1 MVCLGRSISCVLEI
15 VGAFA
20 GSEGVEETAYA
31 PPEAID
37 GALFG
42 FSEKC
47 LEFCEDLLDWIE
59 VRRVRRQKQEMGA
72 SSANGAADRAAFVRA
87 EVIHDNDVAGAQH
100 RSEHV
105 FDISLETF
113 AVDWTVEDARRID
126 ASTAQGGH
134 KGQGFPMAVRNLGM
148 EPFAAPAPSPK
159 WRHIGLCPSLVEKD
173 ETLGCKPCLKT
184 LPYGPPASDIR
195 TLLLAGRDA
204 FF

>member
-1 MVCLGRSISCVLEI
+1 MEI

-20 GSEGVEETAYA
+20 GSEGVEEAAYP

-37 GALFG
+37 RALFG
-42 FSEKC
+42 FSEKG
-47 LEFCEDLLDWIE
+47 LEFCEDLLDRIE

-87 EVIHDNDVAGAQH
+87 EVIHDNDVAGAQR
-100 RSEHV
+100 RSEHL

-134 KGQGFPMAVRNLGM
+134 EGQGFPMAVRNLGM
-148 EPFAAPAPSPK
+148 EPLAAPAPSPK
-159 WRHIGLCPSLVEKD
+159 RRHIGLGPSLVEKN
-173 ETLGCKPCLKT
+173 ETLGCKPRLKT

-195 TLLLAGRDA
+195 TLLLARRDA